1 MSSNALNF
9 IGRLDRKEEMLVMG
23 ALQRQAFLDK
33 LMGNRDPRLVQRMYG
48 SKPVR
53 DLYVPPTRGVDGTYK
68 VMPKN

>member
-33 LMGNRDPRLVQRMYG
+33 LMGNRDPRLVQRIYAG
-48 SKPVR
+48 SQPVR
-53 DLYVPPTRGVDGTYK
+53 ATDTRR
-68 VMPKN
+68 